1 MSIRM
6 IRMPE
11 SAHWAADEVR
21 FGRTVLA
28 AVAGEL
34 VDQPVEAIVVAGNQR
49 AMFAAGAA
57 STLWSAAGE
66 DVERELR
73 THAPF
78 EIGAAFATGS
88 GRLADRGVRTIVHAI
103 IAPGLGEK
111 PKPRQIPLAIAKSLE
126 LAAARRARSIALPIL
141 GISFD
146 ADAGARVDAARVVIE
161 ALVQHLRT
169 HPNRLE
175 RAILVSRFEDDL
187 APLQAVIAHA
197 RTRLWTH

>member
-1 MSIRM
+1 MSE
-6 IRMPE
+6 PPNPL
-11 SAHWAADEVR
+11 AEVR
-21 FGRTVLA
+21 FGRTLVTA
-28 AVAGEL
+28 AAGEL

-66 DVERELR
+66 EVERELR
-73 THAPF
+73 AHAPF
-78 EIGAAFATGS
+78 EIGAAFATGA
-88 GRLADRGVRTIVHAI
+88 GRLSERGIRIIAHAI

-111 PKPRQIPLAIAKSLE
+111 PKPRQIPDALATALD
-126 LAAARRARSIALPIL
+126 LVAGRRARSVALPIL

-146 ADAGARVDAARVVIE
+146 ADSETRAAAARVVIE

-169 HPNRLE
+169 RPNRLE

-187 APLQAVIAHA
+187 TPLQALIAHA
-197 RTRLWTH
+197 RDRLWTN